1 MLAARRQDMKTWTRQ
16 IFQSALAAACAV
28 LTACTTDHGT
38 IYQSAYNTVQRL
50 AIGPIAEYDYKT
62 LPHALDAGGGTF
74 GPIASQYRW
83 VHVQGITKVDRDT
96 WLHTIARVPDQ
107 IPQLHKN
114 DVVDVLF
121 MTVSDSNY
129 DQFKTSIVLRL
140 VCKNEDTA
148 CKRQLYKDAGNTNV
162 FFGPTG
168 EAPPDTSQYTG
179 CGANYGRER
188 KTAYSRLHHRA
199 ERTAFQI
206 AGAVVSLMRNRAR
219 LN

>member
-38 IYQSAYNTVQRL
+38 IYQSANNTVQRL

-83 VHVQGITKVDRDT
+83 VHVQGITKVDR
-96 WLHTIARVPDQ
+96 
-107 IPQLHKN
+107 
-114 DVVDVLF
+114 VDVLF

-199 ERTAFQI
+199 ERTAVQI

>member
-1 MLAARRQDMKTWTRQ
+1 MNTLLQRLY
-16 IFQSALAAACAV
+16 FAV
-28 LTACTTDHGT
+28 VVVGCIVVTACSTDHGT
-38 IYQSAYNTVQRL
+38 IYQSANNSVQRL

-62 LPHALDAGGGTF
+62 LPHALGAGGGTF

-114 DVVDVLF
+114 DIVDVLF

-129 DQFKTSIVLRL
+129 DQFKTPIVLRL

-162 FFGPTG
+162 FLGPTG
-168 EAPPDTSQYTG
+168 ESPPDMSPYT
-179 CGANYGRER
+179 
-188 KTAYSRLHHRA
+188 YSKFYDADGNILPGL
-199 ERTAFQI
+199 TLPQ
-206 AGAVVSLMRNRAR
+206 
-219 LN
+219 